1 MTDLLETGPSP
12 TDPTAV
18 ETTAAA
24 DPSLFTVRLT
34 NFTGPFDLLLAL
46 ISQRRLDVTE
56 VALHTV
62 TDDMPYLVD
71 SVTAEVVRQASDRIL
86 DATQAVNVLAT
97 VGVAHRVTGPL
108 NAALQ
113 LWTLTYRNSW
123 GMLYHNDNML
133 VLHQMVLGA
142 GPTADALSVDALV
155 RRRGLAP
162 AVFERRYGAVP
173 VMLNAVTSAVYF
185 VSGVAKVRSSTGF
198 GWASGD
204 VLRGQI
210 AIDGLGKDLFGSTRP
225 AAGTALYHRE
235 RLFTLMA
242 AVSLAVELGAPLS
255 LLDRRL
261 GLAFSAAAWGMHIGI
276 REIMGISFPYNT
288 SGVSYLGHLPAG
300 PQLRR

>member
-1 MTDLLETGPSP
+1 MNGARIRQWMVDTLRPAATPLRPAVLRIGVGLFAARHHRRRRALLRGVHAQ
-12 TDPTAV
+12 DP
-18 ETTAAA
+18 
-24 DPSLFTVRLT
+24 
-34 NFTGPFDLLLAL
+34 
-46 ISQRRLDVTE
+46 RRFAPVG
-56 VALHTV
+56 
-62 TDDMPYLVD
+62 
-71 SVTAEVVRQASDRIL
+71 VVRVLQRPLRPAVADRIL
-86 DATQAVNVLAT
+86 DAAQAVNVLAT

-210 AIDGLGKDLFGSTRP
+210 AIDGLRKDLFGSTRP

>member
-1 MTDLLETGPSP
+1 MNGARIRQWTVDTLRPAATPLRPAVLRIGVGLFAARHHRRRRALLRGVHAQ
-12 TDPTAV
+12 DPRRF
-18 ETTAAA
+18 AAQ
-24 DPSLFTVRLT
+24 T
-34 NFTGPFDLLLAL
+34 
-46 ISQRRLDVTE
+46 
-56 VALHTV
+56 
-62 TDDMPYLVD
+62 
-71 SVTAEVVRQASDRIL
+71 
-86 DATQAVNVLAT
+86 VNVLAT
-97 VGVAHRVTGPL
+97 LGVAHRVTGPL

-210 AIDGLGKDLFGSTRP
+210 AIDGLRKDLFGSTRP
-225 AAGTALYHRE
+225 AAGAALYHRG
-235 RLFTLMA
+235 RLFTVMA

-288 SGVSYLGHLPAG
+288 SGVSYLGHLPGG